1 MSLKSI
7 KVLFMFI
14 SISLLSA
21 CSGTKNTYDY
31 DSSVNFSQ
39 IKTYQWNLQTSE
51 AFSKANPL
59 IDKRII
65 SAIEDN
71 LKRKGLTKTDAADI
85 KVSYMIG
92 FEKKLKTGGL
102 SAGIGMSV
110 GKSNRGNISLSSG
123 NQIRQ
128 TIEGTLV
135 VDMIDTKSGDLIWRS
150 TTVKPVKDR
159 DASPEDSKKRIG
171 QLIYQMFENYPP
183 KKSM

>member
-1 MSLKSI
+1 MSIKNI
-7 KVLFMFI
+7 KVLFVLI

-21 CSGTKNTYDY
+21 CSGTKNTFDY
-31 DSSVNFSQ
+31 DSSVDFSQ
-39 IKTYQWNLQTSE
+39 IKTYQWNLQPSE

-59 IDKRII
+59 ISKRII

-71 LKRKGLTKTDAADI
+71 LKRKGLKKSDVGDI

-102 SAGIGMSV
+102 TAGIGMSV
-110 GKSNRGNISLSSG
+110 GSSNRGHINLSSG
-123 NQIRQ
+123 NKVRQ
-128 TIEGTLV
+128 SIEGTLII
-135 VDMIDTKSGDLIWRS
+135 DMVSSKNGELIWRS

-183 KKSM
+183 KKSK

>member
-1 MSLKSI
+1 MCFKNI
-7 KVLFMFI
+7 KVLLVLF
-14 SISLLSA
+14 SVSYLSA
-21 CSGTKNTYDY
+21 CSGTKNTFDY
-31 DSSVNFSQ
+31 DSSADFSQ
-39 IKTYQWNLQTSE
+39 VKTYQWNLKTSK
-51 AFSKANPL
+51 AFAKANPL

-71 LKRKGLTKTDAADI
+71 LKRKGIIKAESADI
-85 KVSYMIG
+85 KVSYLID

-110 GKSNRGNISLSSG
+110 GRSSRGNISLSSG

-135 VDMIDTKSGDLIWRS
+135 VDMLDAKNGNLIWRS

-159 DASPEDSKKRIG
+159 DASPEESKKRIA
-171 QLIYQMFENYPP
+171 QLVYQMFENYPP
-183 KKSM
+183 KKIR

>member
-1 MSLKSI
+1 MFLKNI
-7 KVLFMFI
+7 KVVVVLI

-31 DSSVNFSQ
+31 DSSVDFSQ

-71 LKRKGLTKTDAADI
+71 LKRKGLEKSEAADI
-85 KVSYMIG
+85 KVSYMVA

-110 GKSNRGNISLSSG
+110 GKSNRGHINLSSG
-123 NQIRQ
+123 NQLKQ
-128 TIEGTLV
+128 SIEGTLV
-135 VDMIDTKSGDLIWRS
+135 VDMVSTKNGDLIWRS

-159 DASPEDSKKRIG
+159 EASPEDSKKRIG
-171 QLIYQMFENYPP
+171 QLVYQMFENYPP
-183 KKSM
+183 KQSR

>member
-1 MSLKSI
+1 MFFNNI
-7 KVLFMFI
+7 KVLLVLF

-21 CSGTKNTYDY
+21 CSGTKNTFDF
-31 DSSVNFSQ
+31 DSSADFSQ
-39 IKTYQWNLQTSE
+39 IKTYQWDLQASE

-71 LKRKGLTKTDAADI
+71 LGRKGVVKAESADI
-85 KVSYMIG
+85 KVSYMVSL
-92 FEKKLKTGGL
+92 EKKLKTGGL

-110 GKSNRGNISLSSG
+110 GKSNRGHINLSSG

-128 TIEGTLV
+128 SIEGTLV
-135 VDMIDTKSGDLIWRS
+135 VDMVDTKNGGLIWRS

-171 QLIYQMFENYPP
+171 QLIYQMFENFPP
-183 KKSM
+183 KISR